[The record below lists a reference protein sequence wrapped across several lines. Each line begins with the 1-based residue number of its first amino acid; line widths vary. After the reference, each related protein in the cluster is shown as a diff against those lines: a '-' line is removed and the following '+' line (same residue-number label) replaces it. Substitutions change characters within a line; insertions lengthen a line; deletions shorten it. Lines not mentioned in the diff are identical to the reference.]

1 MAARRPAPP
10 RHDHDLAAPGR
21 RGPDVWDLLRTLV
34 KHRWWAVA
42 GFVVLGAPMVAVT
55 LLTTPVYRATT
66 RLLLADEA
74 PPQQVSLGGGAN
86 QQRPATALDPYTRA
100 EVVRSR
106 AIARDVAL
114 TLKLWETPEFA
125 PFVADARDDE
135 ARAQRLVDPVLDRLD
150 VQIVPDSQVIA
161 IAFEATDPAVAARAA
176 NQVATRY
183 IDRERESRFAA
194 ANSTSEWLSNRLAEQ
209 RKAVEAAET
218 ALQTYRAQRD
228 ALSLSD
234 RQNIVVQK
242 LADLNASVTKAKT
255 DRILRE
261 TQYQQLQ
268 AVMDDAA
275 ALEAHPLVAGNAVV
289 QGLKAQMIQLTR
301 QDAELANRLGPK
313 HPDRVQVATAI
324 DTVQGRLRTEVAKV
338 VSGVEA
344 EFRAAVA
351 QEESLTRA
359 LNQQKSEAF
368 SLDQKGVEY
377 AALEREA
384 ASARQVFDALL
395 QQTRQA
401 TLSNAVDA
409 PGLRIVDQAEPPGA
423 PVRPRRRQGLAAA
436 GLLGMLG
443 AMGAAMGREYLRR
456 RIQSPR
462 DVEEVLGLPLLALIP
477 PAAPDDADRIGQLPA
492 LPAEAFR
499 RLRASVLMNR
509 DGESSHGNVL
519 VVTSAA
525 PGDGKTFVSA
535 HLAAALASVN
545 QRVVLI
551 DADLRRPRLHTVF
564 GLRRGAGLADALQGR
579 RALSDVARKLPHSNL
594 TLLPAGIPDDA
605 APDLLSMP
613 AFRDLLEGLRRDH
626 DWVVI
631 DSPPVMPVADASVLA
646 HDASAVLFV
655 ASAELTSLE
664 AAETALAD
672 LDAAGARMLGAVLNR
687 APITREAFYYS
698 RYYNK
703 TYGAY
708 VNEAGASDSE
718 PSSIARLGS

>member
-1 MAARRPAPP
+1 MAARRSAAP
-10 RHDHDLAAPGR
+10 RLDHDLAATGR

-34 KHRWWAVA
+34 KHRWWAA
-42 GFVVLGAPMVAVT
+42 SGFIVFGAPMAAVT

-66 RLLLADEA
+66 RLLLAEETSR
-74 PPQQVSLGGGAN
+74 QVALGAAGS
-86 QQRPATALDPYTRA
+86 QQRPATALDPVTRT

-114 TLKLWETPEFA
+114 TLKLWEAPEFA
-125 PFVADARDDE
+125 PFVAEARDDDT
-135 ARAQRLVDPVLDRLD
+135 RAQRLVDPVLARLD

-161 IAFEATDPAVAARAA
+161 IAFEATDPALAARTA

-194 ANSTSEWLSNRLAEQ
+194 ANSESEWLSSRLAEQ
-209 RKAVEAAET
+209 RQAVEAAET

-261 TQYQQLQ
+261 TQYQQLRS
-268 AVMDDAA
+268 VKDDAA

-324 DTVQGRLRTEVAKV
+324 DTVQARLRAEVAKV
-338 VSGVEA
+338 VEGLEA
-344 EFRAAVA
+344 EFNAAVA

-368 SLDQKGVEY
+368 ALDQKGVEY

-401 TLSNAVDA
+401 TLSNAIDA

-436 GLLGMLG
+436 GVLGILG
-443 AMGAAMGREYLRR
+443 AMGAAMGREALRR

-462 DVEEVLGLPLLALIP
+462 DIEEVLGLPLLALIP
-477 PAAPDDADRIGQLPA
+477 PAAPDDVDRVGQLPA

-509 DGESSHGNVL
+509 SGESPEGNVL

-551 DADLRRPRLHTVF
+551 DADLRRPRLHSVF
-564 GLRRGAGLADALQGR
+564 GMRRGAGLADALHGR
-579 RALSDVARKLPHSNL
+579 RPLSDVVRKLPHTNL

-613 AFRDLLEGLRRDH
+613 AFRELLVGLRRDYQ
-626 DWVVI
+626 WVVI

-664 AAETALAD
+664 AAETALAE

-703 TYGAY
+703 TYGSY
-708 VNEAGASDSE
+708 VTGAASSDSE
-718 PSSIARLGS
+718 PSGIARLGL